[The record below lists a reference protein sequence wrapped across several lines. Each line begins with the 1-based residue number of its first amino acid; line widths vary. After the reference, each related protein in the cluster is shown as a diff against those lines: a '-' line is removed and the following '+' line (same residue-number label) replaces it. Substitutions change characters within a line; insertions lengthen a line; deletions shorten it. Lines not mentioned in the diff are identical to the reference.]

1 MFIEDI
7 IAVGTMPG
15 MQNALFTI
23 VFLNMCVK
31 YVDHSYIFVEPFCFY
46 LMAMKKQMVM
56 QAANFS
62 VNLQSFLV
70 HTYTFADS
78 REASAEQ
85 YCCLTS

>member
-7 IAVGTMPG
+7 IAVDTMPG

-23 VFLNMCVK
+23 CFFK

-78 REASAEQ
+78 
-85 YCCLTS
+85 C